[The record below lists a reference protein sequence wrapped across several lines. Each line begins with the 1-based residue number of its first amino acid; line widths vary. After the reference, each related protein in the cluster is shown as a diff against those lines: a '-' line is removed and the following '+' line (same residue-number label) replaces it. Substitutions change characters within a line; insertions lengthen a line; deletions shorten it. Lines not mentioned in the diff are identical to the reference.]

1 MNRIAARP
9 LRSASSA
16 ATGFTIVEILVVV
29 AIITIL
35 ISVVLTGVSKSRQT
49 AIQTKSLNNVK
60 QVAVAWAQYANQNDD
75 RAMIGYMDDG
85 VQAAFKVK
93 VRDRAGDR
101 LAPEFCRTYPFRLLP
116 FLDHDRQLLYDY
128 GSEDQLSEL
137 PNDVIASTPAFG
149 YNAYYLGGWWTTDSS
164 GAPRMKFS
172 ATGYYRTPGQLVP
185 GEMVARSLNQIQRTS
200 DMIVFASSYSAEPGF
215 LKNPDQLAPGSA
227 WVVPH
232 RRGMTDIWAASDGA
246 NYNTITTAGLYGEDL
261 APLAP
266 FAALLSADRGAASGV
281 VPVQGGI
288 GLDVFVA
295 ESVPLRRVK
304 NTVVTVRADLSTEAQ
319 GLRDLMNQTRWM
331 NHASYGDDQI
341 TFSHPE

>member
-1 MNRIAARP
+1 MP
-9 LRSASSA
+9 HSRSTPRA
-16 ATGFTIVEILVVV
+16 GFTLVEMLVVISV
-29 AIITIL
+29 ITIL
-35 ISVVLTGVSKSRQT
+35 ISIVLTGVSKSRQT
-49 AIQTKSLNNVK
+49 AIQTKSLSGIK
-60 QVAVAWAQYANQNDD
+60 QVAVAWQQYSNQNDD
-75 RAMIGYMDDG
+75 RAMIGYMDEG

-93 VRDRAGDR
+93 IRDRAGDR
-101 LAPEFCRTYPFRLLP
+101 VAPEFCKTYPFRLLP
-116 FLDHDRQLLYDY
+116 YLDHDRQILYDY
-128 GSEDQLSEL
+128 GSEDQLSTL

-149 YNAYYLGGWWTTDSS
+149 YNAYYLGGWWTTDTAT
-164 GAPRMKFS
+164 GTPKMKFA
-172 ATGYYRTPGQLVP
+172 ATGYYRSSNQLVP
-185 GEMVARSLNQIQRTS
+185 GEMVARSINQIERKS
-200 DMIVFASSYSAEPGF
+200 DMIVFASSYAAEPGF

-246 NYNTITTAGLYGEDL
+246 TFNNISTASLLDGGSPL
-261 APLAP
+261 APL
-266 FAALLSADRGAASGV
+266 AALLSADSGA

-331 NHASYGDDQI
+331 NNASQSSDQI
-341 TFSHPE
+341 NFSHPE